1 MPSKSGTKAYRRF
14 HFMITTQIQFCEPLT
29 FHEIS
34 DKNAQRSKLEL
45 KELTPKALG
54 SQEGTWA
61 PLGYK
66 ELDCIALDPAHYPHT
81 PFYFLFF
88 EKLTIIQF
96 VRGSSTCQ
104 TIESCSLLPRIS
116 FIWMIENLLFFCAI
130 KSQLENEFNWSIYIY
145 IENVNG

>member
-34 DKNAQRSKLEL
+34 DKNARRSKLEL

-116 FIWMIENLLFFCAI
+116 FIWMIENLLLFFVQLSH
-130 KSQLENEFNWSIYIY
+130 SQKMNLTGQYIY
-145 IENVNG
+145 ILKM

>member
-34 DKNAQRSKLEL
+34 DKNARRSKLEL

-116 FIWMIENLLFFCAI
+116 FIWMIENLLLFFVQLSH
-130 KSQLENEFNWSIYIY
+130 SQKMNLTGQYIY
-145 IENVNG
+145 ILKI